1 MELSFQPVLRP
12 GRLKPEL
19 RTHRKDQ
26 ENAEVIPG
34 SARIL
39 RALLIIAKPS
49 ARWKRA
55 LPGKCSSVVSSL
67 VSFLT
72 ALSDYKES
80 GARRTIMRVISSV
93 LGAPDKKAWRSCR
106 QEAPKACGVKADPR
120 CRRLQIRSVPYSA
133 PLRFLASESPSV
145 YKNSRSPGD
154 SWNCWT
160 S

>member
-26 ENAEVIPG
+26 ENAEVLPG
-34 SARIL
+34 SAGIL

-72 ALSDYKES
+72 ASE
-80 GARRTIMRVISSV
+80 
-93 LGAPDKKAWRSCR
+93 
-106 QEAPKACGVKADPR
+106 
-120 CRRLQIRSVPYSA
+120 RLQGIRRSTNDHEGHIVGPRNARQKSLEVLEA
-133 PLRFLASESPSV
+133 GSSQSLR
-145 YKNSRSPGD
+145 
-154 SWNCWT
+154 
-160 S
+160 